1 MRPCQAYS
9 ARMSAIPSEHTRPTP
24 FEAGLAEISNRLR
37 ETSAVTHSVW
47 PLLAILTAFWCYV
60 ALSNVLYASSM
71 QISVHDVAPHMFA
84 NWDARLLQHLFLYPF
99 LILFVWLS
107 MSVGWR
113 PAARCIPV
121 QLLVALVFAAL
132 AAPGLMLGER
142 LTGASEK
149 AAVAT
154 QPGQPAS
161 PGATMQPWHPASPGA
176 PPARGVTQGPGKQPQ
191 PSSGSWTE
199 IFDDRAMW
207 IASATSFFLTYG
219 FGLALIN
226 GFALYQRFR
235 DAQLRGAALER
246 ALTAAHLATLRMQ
259 LSPHTLFNLL
269 HTIRGQI
276 AWDPSAAQSMV
287 VQLGDLLRRL
297 LSAGEREYSRLTDEL
312 QFVRLYLELQQ
323 KRFADRLAVW
333 IADVEHLP
341 QLWVPSLI
349 LQPLVENA
357 VVHGLADHTGPVVIR
372 VEVSIEGETLSLRV
386 VNTVAPD
393 TVVGLEGIG
402 LRNVRERLAVQF
414 GGHAV
419 FQSGELETG
428 IWIAEIRLPKLQ
440 EGPEP
445 RTEAARR
452 ALSS

>member
-1 MRPCQAYS
+1 
-9 ARMSAIPSEHTRPTP
+9 MSAIPSEHTRPSS
-24 FEAGLAEISNRLR
+24 FEVGLAEISHRLR
-37 ETSAVTHSVW
+37 ETSVVTHSVW

-60 ALSNVLYASSM
+60 ALSNVLYANSM
-71 QISVHDVAPHMFA
+71 QITFHDVAPHMFA

-99 LILFVWLS
+99 LVLFVWLS

-113 PAARCIPV
+113 PAVRRIPV
-121 QLLVALVFAAL
+121 QIVFALVFSGL
-132 AAPGLMLGER
+132 AAPALMLGEHM
-142 LTGASEK
+142 TGAPDK
-149 AAVAT
+149 MDTTA
-154 QPGQPAS
+154 PAWGS
-161 PGATMQPWHPASPGA
+161 AA
-176 PPARGVTQGPGKQPQ
+176 PPSKGVTQPPGKRSPR
-191 PSSGSWTE
+191 SGTWTA

-297 LSAGEREYSRLTDEL
+297 LNAGEREYSRLTDEL

-357 VVHGLADHTGPVVIR
+357 VVHGLAGHTGPVVIR

-393 TVVGLEGIG
+393 MVVGREGIG

-414 GGHAV
+414 GAHAI
-419 FQSGELETG
+419 FESGELEPG
-428 IWIAEIRLPKLQ
+428 IWIAEIRFPKLQ
-440 EGPEP
+440 EGQES
-445 RTEAARR
+445 RAEGARK